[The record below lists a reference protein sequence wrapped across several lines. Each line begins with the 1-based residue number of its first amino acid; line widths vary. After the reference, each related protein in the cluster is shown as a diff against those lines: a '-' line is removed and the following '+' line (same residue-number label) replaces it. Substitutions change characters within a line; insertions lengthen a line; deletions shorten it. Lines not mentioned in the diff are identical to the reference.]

1 MDHNR
6 QIAATIGA
14 RPVVH
19 AVGDRVI
26 IREEIASLLKRTMGL
41 DAAAI
46 GLFSIDRAVHD
57 RQLACNLADPDAY
70 LDYVLVSQS
79 ELTELIEAVVVPE
92 TWFFR
97 HHEALAE
104 VARIACEEWWPT
116 HTTGVLRMLSLPCS
130 TGEEPY
136 SIAMALLDAG
146 LPASRFQIEAVDI
159 SERALTLARRA
170 EYGKNSFRGNDLK
183 FRDRHFT
190 LTQCRWQLGDAARAQ
205 VHFQQGNL
213 FSKDF
218 LPGVEI
224 FDMIFCRNLLIYFDR
239 AAQDEVV
246 STLRRLL
253 RAKGALFVGPSEP
266 SLLLSHDFVSAKV
279 PRAFAFHKPPTIP
292 VNMVR
297 KSVDPVKRP
306 SNLHLRVPP
315 RIPKPS
321 SAVQDT
327 RHKLQ
332 PSAKLEIRS
341 ETDIGKALLLAN
353 EGRLVEAEKSCEE
366 HIRKHGASAPTLY
379 LIGLI
384 RDAGGD
390 AAEATQYYRKA
401 LYLDHHHQE
410 ALSHLALVLRKQGDI
425 VGARLLLDR
434 MNRTER
440 KSGK

>member
-1 MDHNR
+1 M
-6 QIAATIGA
+6 
-14 RPVVH
+14 V
-19 AVGDRVI
+19 
-26 IREEIASLLKRTMGL
+26 REAIASLLKRTMGL

-46 GLFSIDRAVHD
+46 GSFSIDRAIND
-57 RQLACNLADPDAY
+57 RRLACNMTDTEAY
-70 LDYVLVSQS
+70 LNYVLVCAT

-97 HHEALAE
+97 HHEALSE
-104 VARIACEEWWPT
+104 VARVAYEEWLPA
-116 HTTGVLRMLSLPCS
+116 HTTGVLRILSLPCS

-159 SERALTLARRA
+159 SERALALARCA
-170 EYGKNSFRGNDLK
+170 EYGKNSFRGNDLN
-183 FRDRHFT
+183 FRDRHLT
-190 LTQCRWQLGDAARAQ
+190 LIRGRWQLGDAARAQ

-213 FSKDF
+213 FSKGF
-218 LPGVEI
+218 LPGVET

-239 AAQDEVV
+239 TEQDHAV

-253 RAKGALFVGPSEP
+253 KAKGTLFVGPSEP

-279 PRAFAFHKPPTIP
+279 PRAFAFHKPKASWAHIA
-292 VNMVR
+292 R
-297 KSVDPVKRP
+297 KSVDPVKQP
-306 SNLHLRVPP
+306 SNLPPRVP
-315 RIPKPS
+315 RPS
-321 SAVQDT
+321 AAVLDA
-327 RHKLQ
+327 RHKMR
-332 PSAKLEIRS
+332 PSATLEIGG
-341 ETDIGKALLLAN
+341 ETEIGKALLLAN
-353 EGRLVEAEKSCEE
+353 QGRLAEAERCCAEQ
-366 HIRKHGASAPTLY
+366 IRKHGASAQSLY

-390 AAEATQYYRKA
+390 AAEASQYYRKA

-410 ALSHLALVLRKQGDI
+410 ALSHLALLLRKQGDI
-425 VGARLLLDR
+425 TGARLLLDR